1 MNEITRQQALEKVAV
16 GSAAIGGVS
25 GAALGTALG
34 AALRYSSEPGE
45 EHSVLTNPIMLGAL
59 GAGLGSLG
67 GAAVDAVPTNK
78 QQGSPSFDDTLE
90 EGLRAT
96 VGRPIK
102 SMLSQSY
109 SIGPTVGS
117 VLGSAGGLYGIGAY
131 AGNETSNEIIR
142 KVERK
147 LSNPATRNITLRNL
161 KNRNPRLY
169 NKYIKALVAQGRLH
183 EIINTELE
191 AGAKSLG
198 LLGSDKSSKTLA
210 LLRRMRYWNPVR
222 ALSLGLL
229 EGGKMAIRPDSWL
242 RAPRAKINAF
252 KTLPTRKA
260 KIKAGLKGAGK
271 GAGVAA
277 TLIALGMLG
286 KQVFGKD

>member
-1 MNEITRQQALEKVAV
+1 MNEITRQHALEKVAV
-16 GSAAIGGVS
+16 GTATIGGVS

-67 GAAVDAVPTNK
+67 GAVVDNVPTNK
-78 QQGSPSFDDTLE
+78 Q
-90 EGLRAT
+90 
-96 VGRPIK
+96 
-102 SMLSQSY
+102 QSY

-131 AGNETSNEIIR
+131 AGNATTNEIIR
-142 KVERK
+142 KVEKKINAKASPSALKR
-147 LSNPATRNITLRNL
+147 L
-161 KNRNPRLY
+161 KNSDIKLY
-169 NKYIKALVAQGRLH
+169 NEYIKALVAQGRLH

-191 AGAKSLG
+191 GGAKNLG

-229 EGGKMAIRPDSWL
+229 EGGKMAIRPNSWL
-242 RAPRAKINAF
+242 RAPRANIKAF
-252 KTLPTRKA
+252 KALPTRKA
-260 KIKAGLKGAGK
+260 KIKAGLKGVGK

-286 KQVFGKD
+286 KQVFGND

>member
-1 MNEITRQQALEKVAV
+1 MNEITRQPALEKIAV

-45 EHSVLTNPIMLGAL
+45 EQSVLTNPIMLGAL
-59 GAGLGSLG
+59 GAGIGSLG
-67 GAAVDAVPTNK
+67 GAAIDTIPTNK
-78 QQGSPSFDDTLE
+78 QQGSPTFDNTLK

-109 SIGPTVGS
+109 SLGPTVGS
-117 VLGSAGGLYGIGAY
+117 ILGSAGGLYGIGAY
-131 AGNETSNEIIR
+131 AGNATTNEIIR

-147 LSNPATRNITLRNL
+147 LRDPATRNITLRNL
-161 KNRNPRLY
+161 KDTNPRLY